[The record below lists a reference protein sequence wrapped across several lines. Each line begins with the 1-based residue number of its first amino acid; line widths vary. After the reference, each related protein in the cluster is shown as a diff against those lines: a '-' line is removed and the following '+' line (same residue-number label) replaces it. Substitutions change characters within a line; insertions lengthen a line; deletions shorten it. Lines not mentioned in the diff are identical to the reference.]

1 MSKIETKKK
10 YEIVKSRL
18 IESNEYL
25 SAIIPGDFLSKNPD
39 LEYLGDWRKP
49 KGYIKIIDES
59 GKVVVDSNIEISDG
73 GFGWGRT
80 TGIEATSGS
89 ADSYSG
95 WYAGGGLLEKD
106 QEYTNVGGR
115 NTIYYDLSNEEKY
128 KPGVYTIELKYYVPV
143 YEIDKYNR
151 IVTKGADGYSAHEE
165 KILREKFTIV
175 KKPSKR

>member
-1 MSKIETKKK
+1 MGTIETKKK

-18 IESNEYL
+18 LESHEYNNYAF
-25 SAIIPGDFLSKNPD
+25 SANNPD
-39 LEYLGDWRKP
+39 LEYLREWSKP

-59 GKVVVDSNIEISDG
+59 GKVVVDSSIEISDG

-80 TGIEATSGS
+80 TGIEATFGS

-95 WYAGGGLLEKD
+95 WYAGAGLLEKD

-151 IVTKGADGYSAHEE
+151 IMTKGADGYSAHEA